1 MFEIWH
7 ISLAYCV
14 FRFAKSGCVDKN
26 KSTLGKKYY
35 WDTQEQ
41 TRNGKQ
47 YYMGDIDIDIC
58 GINAG
63 AMCAQNIS
71 GTEISTA
78 VSVMGSMSVNIF
90 NAH

>member
-1 MFEIWH
+1 M
-7 ISLAYCV
+7 LAYCV

-26 KSTLGKKYY
+26 KATLGKKHY

-47 YYMGDIDIDIC
+47 YYMGNSDIYIC